1 MREIIDEALTN
12 IDDRYIEEALGDIK
26 SDVSSGKKSTKPTWN
41 KIVAIA
47 AIISLLIMSMTIAV
61 SADNYTAYKILYSVN
76 EGMAKKLSLV
86 NESCEDNGI
95 QMTVEAVNIDDNKA
109 DIYISLRDLTGDRID
124 ESTDLFDSYRI
135 NTTADS
141 MSGCQS
147 VSYDEE
153 TKTKTFLINIEQDEP
168 IVGEKLKF
176 SVSELITGKTETY
189 CKLDIV
195 EKLNV
200 TKGYVSSTDLSVRG
214 GSGDD
219 NFDLDAPRQMLK
231 TDKGNGFSPV
241 PGVKIVGYGFIDNQ
255 LHIQAY
261 YENILEY
268 DNHGFVYL
276 RDDKGEKVSM
286 EYDIAFW
293 DEEGIGSY
301 EEYVFDV
308 SQKEF
313 DDCEVYGKFT
323 TCDTNIKGNW
333 SVNIWVEN
341 DQQ

>member
-1 MREIIDEALTN
+1 MREIIDKALTN
-12 IDDRYIEEALGDIK
+12 IDDKYIDEALADIDINF
-26 SDVSSGKKSTKPTWN
+26 SDSKKSRR
-41 KIVAIA
+41 IVWKKFVVIA
-47 AIISLLIMSMTIAV
+47 AVIALLLMSMPVAA
-61 SADNYTAYKILYSVN
+61 SAGNYTAYKILYSVN

-95 QMTVEAVNIDDNKA
+95 QMTVEAVNIDGNKA

-153 TKTKTFLINIEQDEP
+153 TKTKTFLISIEQDEP

-255 LHIQAY
+255 LHVQAY

-276 RDDKGEKVSM
+276 RDDKEEKVSM

-293 DEEGIGSY
+293 DEEGIGSF

-313 DDCEVYGKFT
+313 DDCEVYGEFT

-333 SVNIWVEN
+333 SVSIWVEN
-341 DQQ
+341 NK

>member
-1 MREIIDEALTN
+1 MREIIDKALTN
-12 IDDRYIEEALGDIK
+12 IDDKYIDEALADIDINF
-26 SDVSSGKKSTKPTWN
+26 SDSKKSRRIVWK
-41 KIVAIA
+41 KFVAIA
-47 AIISLLIMSMTIAV
+47 AVIALLLMSMPVAA
-61 SADNYTAYKILYSVN
+61 SAGNYTAYKILYSVN
-76 EGMAKKLSLV
+76 ESMAKKLSLV

-95 QMTVEAVNIDDNKA
+95 QMTVEAVNIDGNKA
-109 DIYISLRDLTGDRID
+109 DIYISLRDLTDDRID

-153 TKTKTFLINIEQDEP
+153 TKTKTFLISIEQDEP

-241 PGVKIVGYGFIDNQ
+241 SGVQIVGYGFIDNQ

-276 RDDKGEKVSM
+276 RDDKEEKVSM

-293 DEEGIGSY
+293 DEEGIGSF

-313 DDCEVYGKFT
+313 DDCEVYGEFT

-333 SVNIWVEN
+333 SVSIFVEN

>member
-12 IDDRYIEEALGDIK
+12 IDDRYIEEALCDIK
-26 SDVSSGKKSTKPTWN
+26 SDASSGKKSTKPTWK

-124 ESTDLFDSYRI
+124 ETTDLFDSYRI

-153 TKTKTFLINIEQDEP
+153 TKTKTFLISIEQDEP

-241 PGVKIVGYGFIDNQ
+241 SGVRIVGYGFIDNQ

-293 DEEGIGSY
+293 DEENTGSY

-333 SVNIWVEN
+333 SVSIWVEN
-341 DQQ
+341 NK

>member
-1 MREIIDEALTN
+1 MRDIIDKAITNIDDEYIDEALAD
-12 IDDRYIEEALGDIK
+12 IDI
-26 SDVSSGKKSTKPTWN
+26 DVTDTKKSRIIIYK
-41 KIVAIA
+41 KIIAIA
-47 AIISLLIMSMTIAV
+47 AVIVLLVMSMPIAA
-61 SADNYTAYKILYSVN
+61 SAGNYTAYQILYSVN
-76 EGMAKKLSLV
+76 ADMAKKLSLV

-95 QMTVEAVNIDDNKA
+95 EMTVEAVNIDGNTA
-109 DIYISLRDLTGDRID
+109 DIYVSLRDLTGDRID
-124 ESTDLFDSYRI
+124 ETTDLFDSYRI
-135 NTTADS
+135 HTTADS

-147 VSYDEE
+147 VYYDEE
-153 TKTKTFLINIEQDEP
+153 TKTKTFLISIEQAEP

-176 SVSELITGKTETY
+176 SVSELITGKTKTN
-189 CKLDIV
+189 CKLNITD
-195 EKLNV
+195 KLGV

-214 GSGDD
+214 GCGDD

-231 TDKGNGFSPV
+231 TNYGQGFSPV
-241 PGVKIVGYGFIDNQ
+241 SGVQIVGYGFIDNK

-261 YENILEY
+261 YENIGEY

-276 RDDKGEKVSM
+276 LDSQGKKISREFDV
-286 EYDIAFW
+286 AFW
-293 DEEGIGSY
+293 DEEKVGSF

-313 DDCEVYGKFT
+313 DDCEVYGEFT

-341 DQQ
+341 KNQ

>member
-1 MREIIDEALTN
+1 MREIIDKALTN
-12 IDDRYIEEALGDIK
+12 IDDKYIDEALADIDINF
-26 SDVSSGKKSTKPTWN
+26 SDSKKSRRIVWK
-41 KIVAIA
+41 KFVAIA
-47 AIISLLIMSMTIAV
+47 AVIALLLMSMPVAA
-61 SADNYTAYKILYSVN
+61 SAGNYTAYKILYSVN

-95 QMTVEAVNIDDNKA
+95 QMTVEAVNIDGNKA

-153 TKTKTFLINIEQDEP
+153 TKTKTFLISIEQDEP

-189 CKLDIV
+189 CKLDIA

-214 GSGDD
+214 GSGDY

-241 PGVKIVGYGFIDNQ
+241 SGVQIVGYGFIDNQ

-276 RDDKGEKVSM
+276 RDDKEEKVSM

-293 DEEGIGSY
+293 DEEGIGSF

-313 DDCEVYGKFT
+313 DDCEVYGEFT

-333 SVNIWVEN
+333 LVSIWVEN
-341 DQQ
+341 NK